1 MEMLNNLKPKPSCG
15 YDGISTKLLK
25 TCRLEICKPLTLII
39 NQMLTTGIF
48 PDDLKVAKVIPLFK
62 KGKKEILDN
71 YRPISLLP
79 SLSEIF
85 ERVIFNQIHAY
96 FTAHNLYYSGQYG
109 FREKH
114 STQLAALE
122 LVDRITRDLDIGNTP
137 ISIFIDL
144 SKAFDTLDHNI
155 LLSKL
160 HYYGVT
166 GSALQLL
173 RSYLSNRKQ
182 FVQLGDVISLTTDF
196 LMGVPQGS
204 ILGPLLFII
213 YINDMVNSSESFKFI
228 NFAEDTT
235 LITKLNINDSINDE
249 LAKFYNWLKANKLS
263 LNVNKTNAIAFHM
276 PQTRIQLPL
285 LQIAGTNIEF
295 VDNFNFLGLTIN
307 THLNWTS
314 HINTLSAKI
323 SKTIGI
329 LNSLKHFLP
338 TDILRTIYNS
348 LIVCHLNYGILLW
361 GTQVHLQR
369 HRSSSHILLFSPHY
383 VAVHFEIYPTFV
395 VLLIVS
401 FLVLSIFVTPHV
413 HLSSILISVTSSFLS
428 CAVFSAH
435 VSAPY
440 IIRQFA
446 HESHQSFKYRIDG
459 PEHCFQNDCRYNMH
473 NGFTTRET
481 ELVQEVCEYSYSD
494 PRVRIDQ

>member
-1 MEMLNNLKPKPSCG
+1 MTSDHTIIANKFNTFFANVGFKLAENITDAENTNFRDYLLNQSLPNFTFELILEATTMKMLNNLKPKPSCG

-62 KGKKEILDN
+62 KGKNEILDN
-71 YRPISLLP
+71 NRPISLLP
-79 SLSEIF
+79 SLSKIF

-155 LLSKL
+155 ILSKL
-160 HYYGVT
+160 HYYGIT

-182 FVQLGDVISLTTDF
+182 FVQLGDVISLKTYI

-213 YINDMVNSSESFKFI
+213 YINDMVNSCESFKFI
-228 NFAEDTT
+228 NFVDDTT

-263 LNVNKTNAIAFHM
+263 LNVNKTKAIAFHM
-276 PQTRIQLPL
+276 PQKIIQLPL
-285 LQIAGTNIEF
+285 LQVAGTNIEF
-295 VDNFNFLGLTIN
+295 VDNFNFIGLTIN
-307 THLNWTS
+307 KHLNWTS
-314 HINTLSAKI
+314 HINILSAKI

-338 TDILRTIYNS
+338 TYILRTIYNS

-361 GTQVHLQR
+361 GTQLAENDKLHK
-369 HRSSSHILLFSPHY
+369 LLKR
-383 VAVHFEIYPTFV
+383 A
-395 VLLIVS
+395 
-401 FLVLSIFVTPHV
+401 
-413 HLSSILISVTSSFLS
+413 
-428 CAVFSAH
+428 
-435 VSAPY
+435 
-440 IIRQFA
+440 
-446 HESHQSFKYRIDG
+446 
-459 PEHCFQNDCRYNMH
+459 
-473 NGFTTRET
+473 
-481 ELVQEVCEYSYSD
+481 
-494 PRVRIDQ
+494 VRIITSNSYLSHSEPLFA

>member
-1 MEMLNNLKPKPSCG
+1 MKTYQSILRRLIRDAQKSYYQHQFDKFKNDIKNTSGTIKQILNRTLSKENLPEAFLIDNVMTSDHTIIANKFNTFFANVGFKLAENITDAENTNFRDYLLNQSLQNFTSELISEATTMAMLNNLKPKPSCG

-25 TCRLEICKPLTLII
+25 TCRLEICKPFTLII

-48 PDDLKVAKVIPLFK
+48 PDDLKVAEVIPLFK
-62 KGKKEILDN
+62 KGKKEILDSS
-71 YRPISLLP
+71 RPIFLLP
-79 SLSEIF
+79 SLSKIF

-137 ISIFIDL
+137 INIFIDL

-160 HYYGVT
+160 HYYGIT

-182 FVQLGDVISLTTDF
+182 FVQLGDVISLKTYI

-228 NFAEDTT
+228 NFADDTT
-235 LITKLNINDSINDE
+235 LITKLNLNDSINDE

-263 LNVNKTNAIAFHM
+263 LNVNKTKAIAFHM
-276 PQTRIQLPL
+276 P
-285 LQIAGTNIEF
+285 
-295 VDNFNFLGLTIN
+295 
-307 THLNWTS
+307 
-314 HINTLSAKI
+314 LS
-323 SKTIGI
+323 
-329 LNSLKHFLP
+329 
-338 TDILRTIYNS
+338 
-348 LIVCHLNYGILLW
+348 
-361 GTQVHLQR
+361 
-369 HRSSSHILLFSPHY
+369 
-383 VAVHFEIYPTFV
+383 VAV
-395 VLLIVS
+395 S
-401 FLVLSIFVTPHV
+401 SMRLSQT
-413 HLSSILISVTSSFLS
+413 
-428 CAVFSAH
+428 AYRAH
-435 VSAPY
+435 
-440 IIRQFA
+440 Q
-446 HESHQSFKYRIDG
+446 
-459 PEHCFQNDCRYNMH
+459 
-473 NGFTTRET
+473 
-481 ELVQEVCEYSYSD
+481 
-494 PRVRIDQ
+494 

>member
-39 NQMLTTGIF
+39 NQMLTTSIF

-79 SLSEIF
+79 SLSKIF

-144 SKAFDTLDHNI
+144 SKAFNTLDHNI

-173 RSYLSNRKQ
+173 RSYLSNGKQ
-182 FVQLGDVISLTTDF
+182 FVQLGDVISLKTDI

-213 YINDMVNSSESFKFI
+213 YINSIQFNSIQFNWFI
-228 NFAEDTT
+228 QQHIQYSLSQAEFTIVCALERDT
-235 LITKLNINDSINDE
+235 LEVVKLVWVCVPI
-249 LAKFYNWLKANKLS
+249 
-263 LNVNKTNAIAFHM
+263 AIA
-276 PQTRIQLPL
+276 L
-285 LQIAGTNIEF
+285 
-295 VDNFNFLGLTIN
+295 
-307 THLNWTS
+307 
-314 HINTLSAKI
+314 
-323 SKTIGI
+323 
-329 LNSLKHFLP
+329 
-338 TDILRTIYNS
+338 
-348 LIVCHLNYGILLW
+348 
-361 GTQVHLQR
+361 
-369 HRSSSHILLFSPHY
+369 
-383 VAVHFEIYPTFV
+383 
-395 VLLIVS
+395 
-401 FLVLSIFVTPHV
+401 
-413 HLSSILISVTSSFLS
+413 
-428 CAVFSAH
+428 
-435 VSAPY
+435 
-440 IIRQFA
+440 
-446 HESHQSFKYRIDG
+446 
-459 PEHCFQNDCRYNMH
+459 
-473 NGFTTRET
+473 
-481 ELVQEVCEYSYSD
+481 
-494 PRVRIDQ
+494 